1 MACEDLKAKLAQ
13 EKEARAFIIED
24 LHNVKDPRERSQL
37 LQELKQ
43 IGATIAA
50 TQIALNNCL
59 TPPPVASLAPQSILK
74 IQMTNPA
81 PPNQT
86 NPDWAKNI
94 AGGTFP
100 TSSGIEWKQVLD
112 VQNEYDEFSL
122 VGASGWVIHPE
133 ISGGDFPFSHPFGVD
148 YECTIALDSQYNFLL
163 APGNENTSS
172 TGSYASEIKQAQT
185 LPKSAAVDKNITF
198 NGVLPM
204 EWDQNL
210 VPESFRDNV
219 HEGDRVAIYGRWI
232 VDCGHDDFHTEIHP
246 PLLMACGSLQKHTD
260 NSQFTRVLL
269 TSRPYLVSQ
278 KYTVDTDKIYDDSAA
293 DDGTFYT
300 HILKEVIKVNAHASL
315 LVEAHPKIKSF
326 PFKGVNLLHMIVS
339 APPINDVNPIHVN
352 RQLVVSYRFKI
363 RSGCAV
369 QVVQNDAQ
377 SFGVFI
383 VLNSAGYTPPPL
395 PHRNGVRISKD
406 QIDKLSTDAGTKYLE
421 AEAISTAVQLIFGGV
436 IGAVIVDLIL
446 NRGVETDQY
455 DPLKENNI
463 LDRTSAVI
471 DAPANNIPRNSG
483 IITDNSQPFPISGW
497 IEARW
502 IEKPIVVK

>member
-1 MACEDLKAKLAQ
+1 MACEELKAKLAS
-13 EKEARAFIIED
+13 EKEARAFIIQD
-24 LHNVKDPRERSQL
+24 LHNVRDPRERAQL

-50 TQIALNNCL
+50 TQRALNICL

-74 IQMTNPA
+74 IQSSNPQ
-81 PPNQT
+81 PPDQT
-86 NPDWAKNI
+86 DPNWAKNI

-100 TSSGIEWKQVLD
+100 TGSGIEWKQVLD
-112 VQNEYDEFSL
+112 PQDEYDENL
-122 VGASGWVIHPE
+122 VSATGWVIHPD
-133 ISGGDFPFSHPFGVD
+133 ISGADFPFSHPFGVD
-148 YECTIALDSQYNFLL
+148 YEMSIAPDPQYNFLL
-163 APGNENTSS
+163 SPGNEDTSS
-172 TGSYASEIKQAQT
+172 SGSYASEIKQAQT
-185 LPKSAAVDKNITF
+185 LPKSSPADNAIVF

-246 PLLMACGSLQKHTD
+246 PLLMACGSVQKHPD

-278 KYTVDTDKIYDDSAA
+278 KYTVDTDDIYNDNAS
-293 DDGTFYT
+293 DDGTFYS

-339 APPINDVNPIHVN
+339 APPVTDIIHVVN
-352 RQLVVSYRFKI
+352 RQLVVSYRFTI

-369 QVVQNDAQ
+369 QVVQNDAY
-377 SFGVFI
+377 SFGVWI

-395 PHRNGVRISKD
+395 PHRNGHRVSKD
-406 QIDKLSTDAGTKYLE
+406 EIDRLSTDAGTKYLE
-421 AEAISTAVQLIFGGV
+421 AEAISAAVQLLFGGI
-436 IGAVIVDLIL
+436 IGAAIVELIL

-455 DPLKENNI
+455 DPLKENNV
-463 LDRTSAVI
+463 LDRTGAVI
-471 DAPANNIPRNSG
+471 DAHANNIPRNAG
-483 IITDNSQPFPISGW
+483 IVVDDSQPFPISGW

-502 IEKPIVVK
+502 IDTPIIVK